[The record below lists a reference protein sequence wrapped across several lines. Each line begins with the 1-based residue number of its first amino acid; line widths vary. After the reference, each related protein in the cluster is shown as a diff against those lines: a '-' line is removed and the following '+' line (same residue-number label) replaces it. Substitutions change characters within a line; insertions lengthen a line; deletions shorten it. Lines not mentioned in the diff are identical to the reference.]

1 MSASA
6 LAVIADEIQQEPG
19 DLAILLNSGLAK
31 AGAFAYDLI
40 FSLST
45 LSGVLVGWFWL
56 DEATR
61 ASPSVFAA
69 GVRIEH
75 RLPRSMEAYQSSLKV
90 EVLSGVADVV

>member
-19 DLAILLNSGLAK
+19 DLAILLNSGLAR
-31 AGAFAYDLI
+31 AFADDLI
-40 FSLST
+40 SSLST

-56 DEATR
+56 DEGTR
-61 ASPSVFAA
+61 ESPSVSAA

-75 RLPRSMEAYQSSLKV
+75 RLPRSMEAYQSSFK
-90 EVLSGVADVV
+90 S